1 MPGFSIAPAAKKPSP
16 LDEFFK
22 NKRNIF
28 ICLGAAAFLFLAFII
43 IIIIAVQ
50 PKTIRI
56 DDYFTVTVEGSDGFG
71 RARVEWD
78 EEKLAEISRE
88 VAKRGRKKEK
98 EKLTD
103 ALGGL
108 GGALSELHE
117 STFRLRYF
125 VNVKLD
131 PSSGLKNGDEITV
144 TAEASEEFEKTYD
157 VKIKLREDKIKVKDL
172 PGITEFDPLK
182 NITLRYEGF
191 EGYGNVLFDLPSDAQ
206 NESFGTV
213 SYRAGNNQVQ
223 VTLQSADGTRRTV
236 TYSFKIPENLKNG
249 DKITVSLEGANTNEE
264 LASALGVT
272 LTAPSEVYTADGLT
286 PLVSC
291 DPSELVTL
299 TGEGY
304 SGHATASL
312 KVKKESVKQGDQT
325 LLLSAD
331 EGWSTL
337 YLRIGIQS
345 GGETVHSLS
354 YTAKV
359 ENDGELKNGDKLVF
373 TADDYDIEAAR
384 SRGGIELPKSF
395 SCELS
400 GLKTAT
406 AADPL
411 SALTVS
417 YTGYEE
423 YGKAVPALSAATVK
437 AGDYTMK
444 LTLNEDYSHSLTVIV
459 ADKTDKNL
467 FSLTY
472 SLDKSSSLKNGDE
485 LRYYHRSSSGI
496 RNLDAA
502 LENYG
507 LEFPE
512 EKTFK
517 VSSLKATTAVD
528 LREYLSYSFSGENG
542 SIGVTASLTKSSLTA
557 GGYTI
562 TMEIAQEREWWND
575 YLREKFTVTDAAGT
589 VVATGCYQIGKIT
602 GYSEGDVMYVEERFD
617 QREIVEATGL
627 LFSTESKQ
635 VIVSTR

>member
-1 MPGFSIAPAAKKPSP
+1 MMS
-16 LDEFFK
+16 
-22 NKRNIF
+22 
-28 ICLGAAAFLFLAFII
+28 
-43 IIIIAVQ
+43 
-50 PKTIRI
+50 
-56 DDYFTVTVEGSDGFG
+56 
-71 RARVEWD
+71 
-78 EEKLAEISRE
+78 
-88 VAKRGRKKEK
+88 
-98 EKLTD
+98 
-103 ALGGL
+103 
-108 GGALSELHE
+108 
-117 STFRLRYF
+117 
-125 VNVKLD
+125 
-131 PSSGLKNGDEITV
+131 
-144 TAEASEEFEKTYD
+144 
-157 VKIKLREDKIKVKDL
+157 
-172 PGITEFDPLK
+172 
-182 NITLRYEGF
+182 
-191 EGYGNVLFDLPSDAQ
+191 
-206 NESFGTV
+206 
-213 SYRAGNNQVQ
+213 
-223 VTLQSADGTRRTV
+223 
-236 TYSFKIPENLKNG
+236 
-249 DKITVSLEGANTNEE
+249 

-272 LTAPSEVYTADGLT
+272 LTAPSENYTADGLT

-291 DPSELVTL
+291 DPAELVAL

-312 KVKKESVKQGDQT
+312 KVKKESVKQGGQT
-325 LLLSAD
+325 LLLSTD
-331 EGWSTL
+331 EGWSSL
-337 YLRIGIQS
+337 SLRIKIQS
-345 GGETVHSLS
+345 GDETVHTLS

-384 SRGGIELPKSF
+384 SRGGLALPKSF
-395 SCELS
+395 SCEIS

-423 YGKAVPALSAATVK
+423 YGKAVPALSSPTVK

-472 SLDKSSSLKNGDE
+472 CLDKSSSLKNGDE
-485 LRYYHRSSSGI
+485 IRYYHRSSSGI
-496 RNLDAA
+496 RNLEAA
-502 LENYG
+502 LEDYG
-507 LEFPE
+507 LDIPE

-542 SIGVTASLTKSSLTA
+542 SISVSASLTKSSLTA

-562 TMEIAQEREWWND
+562 TMEIAQEQEWWND

-589 VVATGCYQIGKIT
+589 VVATGCYQIGRIT
-602 GYSEGDVMYVEERFD
+602 GYSEGDAMYVEDRFD

-627 LFSTESKQ
+627 LFSTERKQ